1 MMGNTV
7 VNGLISDSEQPHTS
21 PPKLSHKRAGEGMLK
36 TP

>member
-1 MMGNTV
+1 MMGTV

-21 PPKLSHKRAGEGMLK
+21 PPKRSHKIAGEGMLK